1 MLDKHVRI
9 VHNKERPF
17 KCQLCGSSFGQ
28 KVHLDAHVNA
38 VHIQVILV
46 HSDQSVNT
54 GISRYKISDFLQAKP
69 FKCEACVY
77 CATTKGLLDKHF
89 RTVHQK
95 EKPFACDVCHSR
107 FGQKAH
113 LNKHILTVHKKEK
126 PYKCQD
132 CDYQVPALR
141 DINTYSVEKL
151 NFVFY
156 VFRGHNVLLIITGFY
171 ED

>member
-1 MLDKHVRI
+1 M
-9 VHNKERPF
+9 
-17 KCQLCGSSFGQ
+17 
-28 KVHLDAHVNA
+28 
-38 VHIQVILV
+38 
-46 HSDQSVNT
+46 
-54 GISRYKISDFLQAKP
+54 
-69 FKCEACVY
+69 Y

-132 CDYQVPALR
+132 CDYQVPTLPK
-141 DINTYSVEKL
+141 INTYLVQKL
-151 NFVFY
+151 NVVFY
-156 VFRGHNVLLIITGFY
+156 VLLGHNGTTYFSSLQGSTKTNLNKHVSLVHLKEKPYSCLLCPDAKFGQKSHLDNHMRQVHGGNIVTVALAPPVSTTSQGNFCSLATQS
-171 ED
+171 